1 MSIAYLNG
9 QFLPLEQ
16 ACIPALDRGFIFA
29 DGVYEVIPVYAR
41 HLFRLQAHLHRLQ
54 NSLDGIK
61 LTNPLTQAEWTT
73 TLEQLLQHNPSNGDQ
88 AVYLQV
94 TRGPAPRAHNFPKQ
108 VQHTVFMMV
117 DEMPAVPPSSGVAAI
132 TLQDLRWQL
141 CQIKSIALL
150 AGVLA
155 REQAVSQG
163 AVEAILLRDDY
174 VTEGAASN
182 VFVVKNNVVY
192 TPPEGNFILS
202 GITRDLVLEALRAA
216 HIPCQESQ
224 ITAEQLRLADEIW
237 LTSST
242 REILPI
248 IQLDGAIVG
257 SGKPGAM
264 WQQTWDLFQNY
275 KQAVRN
281 QQIT

>member
-29 DGVYEVIPVYAR
+29 DGVYEVIPVYAT
-41 HLFRLQAHLHRLQ
+41 HLFRLQAHLRRLQ

-61 LTNPLTQAEWTT
+61 LSNPLSETEWTT
-73 TLEQLLQHNPSNGDQ
+73 TLEQLLQHNPSHGDQ

-108 VQHTVFMMV
+108 IRPTVFMMV

-132 TLQDLRWQL
+132 SLTDLRWQL
-141 CQIKSIALL
+141 CQIKSVALL

-163 AVEAILLRDDY
+163 AVEAILLRDNY

-182 VFVVKNNVVY
+182 VFIVKDEIVY

-216 HIPCQESQ
+216 QIDCRECQ
-224 ITAEQLRLADEIW
+224 ITVEQLRCADEIW

-242 REILPI
+242 REILPV
-248 IQLDGAIVG
+248 IQLDGASVG
-257 SGKPGAM
+257 TGKPGAM
-264 WQQTWDLFQNY
+264 WQRTWDLFQNY